1 MTQLETSDDVGI
13 ARPRQPLHDVL
24 QFAVPDLQLAVSDV
38 PHQIADVAMPG
49 ISHAT
54 RHRQAGLMLEMGLL
68 SGAVTAVGWFAH
80 ASAWWVAAVL
90 ATMMVVV
97 YRDGTA
103 ACRPRLSRA
112 VRIVRET
119 APVVAGLALV
129 LTFSAA
135 PAVLLPQALTMVVAA
150 VVVAVSGVLLR
161 RFRHRRL
168 SVMLAGDEISIARAA
183 SAWAGNS
190 DINVIGGLLL
200 GDELDRGLL
209 TGSFGV
215 PLINH
220 DDDIAERVAAWD
232 VDLVVVAPGA
242 DINARQLRSLGWK
255 LESSQAS
262 VAMLGPVEDV
272 APRRIEITRLAG
284 CTMLEVA
291 ASRPSAF
298 LRMVRCVLD
307 RVLGAVLL
315 VLASPLVLAI
325 VVAVRRDSPGPAFFR
340 QTRIGL
346 NGEPFTMFKFRSMHK
361 DADKVKSLL
370 AAANERDEILFKMP
384 EDPRIT
390 RVGRLLR
397 RTSMDELPQLLNVV
411 RGEMSLVG
419 PRPALPEEVAQYD
432 TTARRRLVARPGMT
446 GLAQVSG
453 RADLP
458 FEASVRLDLHQ
469 IDNRSLTDDAL
480 ILARTVDAVARRRG
494 AY

>member
-1 MTQLETSDDVGI
+1 MTQLETSDDVRL

-24 QFAVPDLQLAVSDV
+24 QFAVADV

-54 RHRQAGLMLEMGLL
+54 RHRQAGLVLEMGLL
-68 SGAVTAVGWFAH
+68 ASAVSAVGWVAN
-80 ASAWWVAAVL
+80 ASAWWVATVL
-90 ATMMVVV
+90 ALMLLVI

-103 ACRPRLSRA
+103 ACRPRLYQA
-112 VRIVRET
+112 VRILRET
-119 APVVAGLALV
+119 APVVAVLALG
-129 LTFSAA
+129 LTLSPASSA
-135 PAVLLPQALTMVVAA
+135 LLPQALKMVVAA
-150 VVVAVSGVLLR
+150 VVVAVSGVLVR

-168 SVMLAGDEISIARAA
+168 SVMLAGDETSIARAA

-190 DINVIGGLLL
+190 DINVIGGLLI
-200 GDELDRGLL
+200 GDEQDRGLL

-215 PLINH
+215 PLIRN
-220 DDDIAERVAAWD
+220 DDDIAERVAAWN
-232 VDLVVVAPGA
+232 VDLVVVAPGS
-242 DINARQLRSLGWK
+242 DVSSRQLRSLGWQ

-262 VAMLGPVEDV
+262 VALLGPVEDV
-272 APRRIEITRLAG
+272 APRRIETTRLAG
-284 CTMLEVA
+284 CTLLEVA
-291 ASRPSAF
+291 PSRPSAF

-307 RVLGAVLL
+307 RFFGALLL
-315 VLASPLVLAI
+315 VLLSPVLLGI
-325 VVAVRRDSPGPAFFR
+325 VVAVRRDSSGPAFFR

-346 NGEPFTMFKFRSMHK
+346 DGKPFTMFKFRSMH
-361 DADKVKSLL
+361 DGADKVKSLL
-370 AAANERDEILFKMP
+370 MAANERDEVLFKMP

-390 RVGRLLR
+390 RMGKLLR

-432 TTARRRLVARPGMT
+432 TTARRRLATRPGMT

-458 FEASVRLDLHQ
+458 FEQSVRLDLHQ
-469 IDNRSLTDDAL
+469 VDNRSLTDDVV